1 MKKPQK
7 VMFLYGKLGPKKRA
21 VLYCSLHKCFISKQ
35 DLFRKKFKCEKCIH
49 RKDAEGA

>member
-7 VMFLYGKLGPKKRA
+7 VLFLYGKLGQKKRA